1 MLAKVHSV
9 ILSGIEAIECEV
21 EVDVSSRGFSG
32 VNIVGLPDAAVK
44 ESIDRI
50 KAALINCGYRFPKH
64 RTLVNLAPA
73 DIRKE
78 GPVFDLPI
86 ALGILMAD
94 GQISLELTKNFLI
107 IGELALDGRLRSV
120 KGSLSIALLAAEK
133 NYRGVLVPRENVP
146 EAAVV
151 EDIEAIG
158 VGSLTEA
165 VGFLAQRLPLEP
177 TRVDTEQLF
186 SQVSHYDLDFAEVR
200 GQEHAK
206 RAMTIAAGGGHNMLM
221 IGPPGSGKTMLAQ
234 RLPTILPPLSLTE
247 ALETT
252 KIYSA
257 VGLLKSGQALVGIRP
272 VRTPHHSASP
282 IALVGGGSNPQPGE
296 VSFAHNGV
304 LFLDEMPEFQRS
316 TLEMI
321 RQPLEDGTVTISR
334 VQSSMTFPAK
344 FILIGAMNPC
354 FCGYYGH
361 PRKKCRCTPG
371 QVEKYMGKIS
381 GPLLDRI
388 DIHLEVPALALDRFR
403 TTANGQSSSQMRE
416 KVLQA
421 RQIQQER
428 FKNKP
433 ESVNARMGP
442 RLLRTHCQLDS
453 TCEAI
458 LRSAVGELG
467 LSARAHDKILRVAR
481 TIADL
486 ESIPAIKSEH
496 IAEAIQYRRLDRVM

>member
-1 MLAKVHSV
+1 MLSKMHSV
-9 ILSGIEAIECEV
+9 VLSGIEAIECEV
-21 EVDVSSRGFSG
+21 EVDISARGFTG
-32 VNIVGLPDAAVK
+32 INIVGLPDPAVK

-50 KAALINCGYRFPKH
+50 KAALLNCGYHVPRH

-73 DIRKE
+73 DIKKE
-78 GPVFDLPI
+78 GPALDLPI
-86 ALGILMAD
+86 ALGILAAD
-94 GQISLELTKNFLI
+94 GQVELPLGRKYLVL
-107 IGELALDGRLRSV
+107 GELALDGRLRPV
-120 KGSLSIALLAAEK
+120 KGVLSIALLAAQK
-133 NYRGVLVPRENVP
+133 GYRGVLVPRENVA

-151 EDIEAIG
+151 EDIDA
-158 VGSLTEA
+158 VGIADLAQA
-165 VGFLAQRLPLEP
+165 VGFLAEKLPLEP
-177 TRVDTEQLF
+177 TRVDTAQLF
-186 SQVSHYDLDFAEVR
+186 TQAAQYEVDFADVR

-206 RAMTIAAGGGHNMLM
+206 RAMTIAAAGSHNMLM

-234 RLPTILPPLSLTE
+234 RLPTILPPLSLDE

-257 VGLLKSGQALVGIRP
+257 VGLMKSGQALIGTRP

-282 IALVGGGSNPQPGE
+282 IALVGGSSTPQPGE
-296 VSFAHNGV
+296 VSLAHNGV

-321 RQPLEDGTVTISR
+321 RQPLEEGTVTVCR
-334 VQSSMTFPAK
+334 VQSSMTFPAR

-354 FCGYYGH
+354 PCGYFGH
-361 PRKKCRCTPG
+361 PRKRCRCTPH
-371 QVEKYMGKIS
+371 QIEKYSGKIS

-388 DIHLEVPALALDRFR
+388 DIHLEVPAVDMQRLR
-403 TTANGQSSSQMRE
+403 SSADGESSARIRE
-416 KVLQA
+416 RVLRA
-421 RQIQQER
+421 REIQRRR

-433 ESVNARMGP
+433 DMVNARMGP
-442 RLLRTHCQLDS
+442 RMVRQHCQLDV

-458 LRSAVGELG
+458 LKAAVQELG

-486 ESIPAIKSEH
+486 EGTEAIRSEH
-496 IAEAIQYRRLDRVM
+496 VADAVQYRHLDRA